1 MTKYLLVKYIC
12 GNTSPQE
19 EESVHNWIH
28 ADSRN
33 LSYFTNL
40 KSAWI
45 FQNIPADVTAN
56 SSSLPFSSESSN
68 HAVPFR
74 SSVVPKFGTR
84 RFSTKFGVAAVII
97 VLLGFHVYFL
107 VDKYIGDPKEADT
120 RVLLGDIPAGYKH
133 TVYTNKGTKAMVELP
148 DGSTVWLN
156 ADSKI
161 VFPDKFR
168 GSTREVQICGEAFF
182 DVVGDSLQP
191 MIVSTNKNFKI
202 RVKGT
207 KFNVRSYDN
216 DADAQTTLISGT
228 VELIEEKEG
237 VGEVVVAKLADEE
250 SYTIKANASVG
261 IVAKSDTTKQIA
273 WKNGCLIFDSTP
285 LSEVIKQLERWH
297 GTKFKVED
305 ASILN
310 FRYTAE
316 FNSESIVQI
325 MEMLKFISR
334 LDYSIKDNVVH
345 LSKKMNHI

>member
-19 EESVHNWIH
+19 DEAVHKWIH

-33 LSYFTNL
+33 LNYFTSL

-45 FQNIPADVTAN
+45 FQNMPTDVAAN
-56 SSSLPFSSESSN
+56 ASVLPFSSELADS
-68 HAVPFR
+68 ATPFR
-74 SSVVPKFGTR
+74 PSVAPRVGSR
-84 RFSTKFGVAAVII
+84 RFSTRIVVAAVI
-97 VLLGFHVYFL
+97 VALLGFNVYFL
-107 VDKYIGDPKEADT
+107 VDKYIGEPKAADT

-133 TVYTNKGTKAMVELP
+133 TVYTNKGTKATVELP
-148 DGSTVWLN
+148 DGSKVWLN
-156 ADSKI
+156 ADSRI
-161 VFPDKFR
+161 VFPDKFM
-168 GSTREVQICGEAFF
+168 GPTREVQICGEAFF
-182 DVVGDSLQP
+182 DVVSDSLQP

-207 KFNVRSYDN
+207 KFNVKSYDN
-216 DADAQTTLISGT
+216 DADAKTTLVSGV

-237 VGEVVVAKLADEE
+237 GREVVVAKLADEE
-250 SYTIKANASVG
+250 SYTIKNNASVG
-261 IVAKSDTTKQIA
+261 VVAKSDTTKQIA

-297 GTKFKVED
+297 GTNFKVED
-305 ASILN
+305 TSILN

-334 LDYSIKDNVVH
+334 LDYSIKENVVH
-345 LSKKMNHI
+345 LRKKMNHI